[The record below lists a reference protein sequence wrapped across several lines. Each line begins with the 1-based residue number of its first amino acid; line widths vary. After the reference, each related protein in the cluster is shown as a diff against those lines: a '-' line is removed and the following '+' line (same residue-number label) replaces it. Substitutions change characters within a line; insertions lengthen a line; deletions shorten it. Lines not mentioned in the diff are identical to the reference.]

1 MATKSLVK
9 TAGIGLAVAGLLLA
23 TSFTASASANVTL
36 FFSGTSIAGGFVAG
50 QNNSMATDGQGNLF
64 IVGTVAQ

>member
-1 MATKSLVK
+1 MVKNLRLKLAGLGMATAVV
-9 TAGIGLAVAGLLLA
+9 LAA